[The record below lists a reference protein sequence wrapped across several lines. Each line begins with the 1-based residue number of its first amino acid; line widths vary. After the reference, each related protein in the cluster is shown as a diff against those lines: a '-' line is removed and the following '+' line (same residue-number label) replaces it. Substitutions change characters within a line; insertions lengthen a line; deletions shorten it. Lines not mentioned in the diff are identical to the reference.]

1 MKAEFYFDNRRY
13 TCSLVQV
20 DFVKELKIKNHQGF
34 VLAVKQGQKIGLL
47 GKTRQDAKKI
57 DVSKP
62 HFYNLIKAAM
72 SALELESKN
81 ELILDRNRTIADAEN
96 TIQQQGREIRVLN
109 EQIRTLTD
117 RVEELLAL
125 QQQLPMQLIENEI
138 IENGISQGIDRLSA
152 EPELVM
158 QLVEHQ
164 TRKTDISQGI
174 DERFSEEKEDLLGQK
189 TDNKSEET
197 ELSHETELLAIPDYQ
212 LTVQGI
218 DDGLLESEI
227 EIDVEEEIADISDKI
242 VDLEVGESEE
252 VRSGDSK
259 IKRLP
264 KRASN
269 RKMRKKS

>member
-96 TIQQQGREIRVLN
+96 MIQQQGREIRVLN

-117 RVEELLAL
+117 RLEELLAL

-138 IENGISQGIDRLSA
+138 RENAISQGIDRLSA

-164 TRKTDISQGI
+164 TTETDISQGI
-174 DERFSEEKEDLLGQK
+174 DKFSEEEEDLLTQE

-197 ELSHETELLAIPDYQ
+197 EISHETEQLVVPHSQLA
-212 LTVQGI
+212 VQGI
-218 DDGLLESEI
+218 DDELVESES
-227 EIDVEEEIADISDKI
+227 EVDVEIESVEINDEI
-242 VDLEVGESEE
+242 VDLEVVESEE
-252 VRSGDSK
+252 DRSDDSK